1 MTRSIEVLFSPVEF
15 CALSQR
21 NLGRTACVVL
31 DILRATTSM
40 ITALANGAEAI
51 IPVGEIAEAL
61 AIKQQRPEVLLA
73 GERNGLRIRG
83 DLTGGNDFDF
93 GNSPREFL
101 PEKVRGKTIVMTTTN
116 GTRALR
122 ACTRAEPVLIGSFLN
137 LRATVNW
144 LRRELPL
151 HLILICSGT
160 HNQAALEDTL
170 AAGALCERLWPYY
183 ASGQV
188 ADSAEIARRIY
199 PLLQTDLLGAMIHSR
214 NGQRLLS
221 HPELRGDV
229 YFCVQRETLNFVA
242 GLQKDGTVRKFACE
256 APSTSSNTASIY
268 SPPSA

>member
-15 CALSQR
+15 SALSQR

-101 PEKVRGKTIVMTTTN
+101 PEKVRG
-116 GTRALR
+116 
-122 ACTRAEPVLIGSFLN
+122 IG
-137 LRATVNW
+137 
-144 LRRELPL
+144 
-151 HLILICSGT
+151 
-160 HNQAALEDTL
+160 
-170 AAGALCERLWPYY
+170 
-183 ASGQV
+183 
-188 ADSAEIARRIY
+188 
-199 PLLQTDLLGAMIHSR
+199 
-214 NGQRLLS
+214 
-221 HPELRGDV
+221 
-229 YFCVQRETLNFVA
+229 YFCVQRETLNVVA
-242 GLQKDGTVRKFACE
+242 GLQKDGTVRKLACE
-256 APSTSSNTASIY
+256 APSTSGDTASVY